1 MLPFLRPKLRE
12 GWLAVAYSTDRLDF
26 AHVRRPAQ
34 GKPEVLLLDSCP
46 RGEDDKAALQAL
58 RKDFKLGHYHC
69 TALLRE
75 GEYQMLQIEPP
86 NVPDTEVK
94 EALRWQI
101 NDMLRFPAES
111 ASIDMLP
118 IPADQSMAGRAKQA
132 FAVAADNT
140 LLAPRVAAFDAAKL
154 ALEAIDI
161 PELAQRN
168 ISALFEE
175 ENRGLALLAFDDN
188 GGLMTFTFA
197 GELYASRHV
206 NLPLAQ
212 FTDMT
217 ADTRAALFERIVLEA
232 QRSLDNFDR
241 QYGHITLKRLLVS
254 PVPEMEALLAYLREQ
269 LPLPVEVLDLGTV
282 LDFPAI
288 QALAEPMRQSQCL
301 KVLGAALR
309 DAAA

>member
-1 MLPFLRPKLRE
+1 
-12 GWLAVAYSTDRLDF
+12 
-26 AHVRRPAQ
+26 
-34 GKPEVLLLDSCP
+34 
-46 RGEDDKAALQAL
+46 
-58 RKDFKLGHYHC
+58 
-69 TALLRE
+69 
-75 GEYQMLQIEPP
+75 MLQIEPP